1 MRWIAGKIEKW
12 LNSFKLKT
20 KLQGLYI
27 FCVIL
32 PLVLTDG
39 IILYN
44 VLKVEETQKN
54 HEMENLA
61 SAVQYNIFSV
71 IQPAATI
78 ADTIYTDEEIETFLN
93 RYYRTPLDYVT
104 EYQKFMKTSI
114 LGKNVG
120 NVSTRITVYAD
131 NKSILNGGEFGRI
144 TKIKGTTWYH
154 KLMNDER
161 NAMLLFYYDDWQ
173 SPAVDAKRKLLFLQK
188 LNLVTNR
195 GCQKVAKIEIEY
207 NSLVKSIKSM
217 NYESPFFVCQNG
229 KILFSNIGNNNI
241 GQPFEVF
248 DLYDQVGYKKDVVI
262 YGENLEI
269 YVLKEEMNLVALLKE
284 NIPLI
289 CFLLFI
295 NILLPY
301 ILMSNIEK
309 SLTFRITQLR
319 EAFDSVEKDN
329 LKRISDIHGND
340 EIAMLMK
347 NYNRMAD
354 RTNELIKTVYKDK
367 LREQQMSIAK
377 QNAELLALHS
387 QINPHF
393 LFNALESIRMHSIL
407 RQEFETADMVKKLAT
422 MQRQNV
428 NWGSDQIE
436 IKQEVEFVEAYL
448 GLQKYRFGERLS
460 YQLEIEKECEKLKIP
475 KLTVVT
481 FVENACVHGIESKTV
496 PGWIFVRIYKDQKYL
511 YIEVEDTGSGMTSD
525 KIEDIKD
532 KMNNTNI
539 DRLKE
544 KKSVGILNACL
555 RLKMLSEN
563 KAQFEVDSEL
573 GVGTTIQI
581 QVPLEKWMKE

>member
-1 MRWIAGKIEKW
+1 MRWLTGKIENW

-27 FCVIL
+27 LCVIL

-39 IILYN
+39 IILYS
-44 VLKVEETQKN
+44 VFVSEETQKN

-78 ADTIYTDEEIETFLN
+78 ADSIYTDEEIETFLN

-114 LGKNVG
+114 LGMNMG
-120 NVSTRITVYAD
+120 NINTKITVYAD
-131 NKSILNGGEFGRI
+131 NKSILNGGRFGRVS
-144 TKIKGTTWYH
+144 KVKGTVWYQ
-154 KLMNDER
+154 KLINDEK

-188 LNLVTNR
+188 LNLITNR
-195 GCQKVAKIEIEY
+195 GCHKVVKIEIDY
-207 NSLVKSIKSM
+207 SSFVKSIKSL
-217 NYESPFFVCQNG
+217 NYEVPFFICQDG
-229 KILFSNIGNNNI
+229 KILFSNTGNNNI
-241 GQPFEVF
+241 GQSFERF
-248 DLYDQVGYKKDVVI
+248 NLYNQVGYKKDVVI
-262 YGENLEI
+262 YGEDLEI
-269 YVLKEEMNLVALLKE
+269 YVLKEEMNLVALLKD
-284 NIPLI
+284 NVPLI
-289 CFLLFI
+289 CFLLLI

-301 ILMSNIEK
+301 ILMSHIAR
-309 SLTFRITQLR
+309 SLTLRITQLGK
-319 EAFDSVEKDN
+319 AFDSVNKDE
-329 LKRISDIHGND
+329 LKRIPYIYGND
-340 EIAMLMK
+340 EIAILMK

-354 RTNELIKTVYKDK
+354 RTNELIRTVYKDK

-393 LFNALESIRMHSIL
+393 IFNALESIRMHSIL
-407 RQEFETADMVKKLAT
+407 KQEYETADMVKKLAT
-422 MQRQNV
+422 MERQNV
-428 NWGSDQIE
+428 DWGSDQIE
-436 IKQEVEFVEAYL
+436 IKKELEFVEAYL
-448 GLQKYRFGERLS
+448 GLQKYRFGDRLS
-460 YQLEIEKECEKLKIP
+460 YTLDVEPDCEKLKIP

-496 PGWIFVRIYKDQKYL
+496 PGWIFVRIYKEQKIL

-532 KMNNTNI
+532 KMKNTNI
-539 DRLKE
+539 ERLKE

-555 RLKMLSEN
+555 RLKMLSDN
-563 KAQFEVDSEL
+563 KAQFDVESEL

-581 QVPLEKWMKE
+581 QIPLEKWMTE